1 MPDLGNRSSV
11 MGPQPIAERFVVPPA
26 MLAGADHIL
35 ELLAQ
40 GRRAELEALAAAKA
54 TGELRQLMDAIA
66 PGAYQSHK
74 IIAHAKANNHY
85 YLKARLFGA
94 RAAPFTLQLRLG
106 EHEGRWVI
114 WEAVNLSGGHTAW
127 TR

>member
-11 MGPQPIAERFVVPPA
+11 MGPQPIAKRFTVPPS
-26 MLAGADHIL
+26 MLATANHIL

-40 GRRAELEALAAAKA
+40 VRRAELEALAVAKA
-54 TGELRQLMDAIA
+54 TGELLQLMDAIA
-66 PGAYQSHK
+66 PGAYQSHE

-106 EHEGRWVI
+106 EHEGRWAI
-114 WEAVNLSGGHTAW
+114 WEAVNLSGGRTAW